1 MLEFHKT
8 AEEIEKCLAMSRKG
22 FGEGWGEF
30 REAEKSHNKLVQ
42 IRKQILQNALK
53 EKGLAVC
60 TELHFFSDGSETEEW
75 KNKSAEQLGIFPKD
89 AMCLRYFQG
98 VIGTYD
104 HFTMDESEYPVI
116 DVKLLCPEHFPKTY
130 AGVYETKEVP
140 IIYDEVVQEGN
151 RFILKSNGDD
161 ITKLVKS
168 GGSNRSTIKLSGNT
182 DPDLSVYRYF
192 DIPDLPEKP
201 NLDSVR

>member
-1 MLEFHKT
+1 MLELGET
-8 AEEIEKCLAMSRKG
+8 AREIEKYLDLSRKG
-22 FGEGWGEF
+22 FGDGWSEF
-30 REAEKSHNKLVQ
+30 REAEKSYNKLVQ
-42 IRKQILQNALK
+42 IRKQILQNILK
-53 EKGLAVC
+53 KKGLAVC
-60 TELHFFSDGSETEEW
+60 SELHFFSDGSETEEW

-89 AMCLRYFQG
+89 AMCLRYVQG
-98 VIGTYD
+98 VIGTRD

-130 AGVYETKEVP
+130 AGVYGTKEVP

-161 ITKLVKS
+161 ITKLVNN
-168 GGSNRSTIKLSGNT
+168 GGSNRSTIKLGGNT
-182 DPDLSVYRYF
+182 NPDLSVYRYF

-201 NLDSVR
+201 YLPCYW